1 MRSNML
7 AYVLSIWIDFRT
19 GWACSAISCR
29 RMWVCVACSENKASA
44 TNFRLSEKTSTK
56 RPGSSATQSGF
67 NSSFFVLFTDKFM
80 YDTEYISS
88 GTSKNRKKKK
98 KLFTCPHCNTC
109 NSRRGTWT
117 FFGTCVT
124 MASVLS
130 SLDTKTRWMR
140 RWIATSFRILS
151 AHVCTPISYITPSE
165 IVTTTKNRTRKLMSA
180 KEIINEITVIIIAGF
195 SRAEATHGLCGG
207 MDGGGLWI
215 NFDHPGTF
223 NVYQNLSTQVL
234 SFSASIRKMEQLM
247 LLWAVHFYIHGTLI
261 YQYKLTWFYTWV
273 SL

>member
-1 MRSNML
+1 MTLGEHKHVLRRVRHALGYWQTHMRSNML

-98 KLFTCPHCNTC
+98 NFL
-109 NSRRGTWT
+109 RAR
-117 FFGTCVT
+117 
-124 MASVLS
+124 
-130 SLDTKTRWMR
+130 
-140 RWIATSFRILS
+140 IATL
-151 AHVCTPISYITPSE
+151 ATADVELEPS
-165 IVTTTKNRTRKLMSA
+165 LA
-180 KEIINEITVIIIAGF
+180 
-195 SRAEATHGLCGG
+195 L
-207 MDGGGLWI
+207 
-215 NFDHPGTF
+215 
-223 NVYQNLSTQVL
+223 
-234 SFSASIRKMEQLM
+234 
-247 LLWAVHFYIHGTLI
+247 
-261 YQYKLTWFYTWV
+261 V
-273 SL
+273 SLWPRF